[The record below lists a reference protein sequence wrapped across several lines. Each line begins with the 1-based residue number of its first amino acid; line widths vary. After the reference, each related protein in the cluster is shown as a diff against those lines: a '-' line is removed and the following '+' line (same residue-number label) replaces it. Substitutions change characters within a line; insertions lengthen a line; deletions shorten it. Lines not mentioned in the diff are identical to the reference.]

1 MRTFF
6 NKTVRIFL
14 ITLASLVCL
23 LILLFLIASSSI
35 GEGFIKDIIEK
46 NLSKTLNMTVSVEEL
61 YTNVLSHLE
70 IRNINI
76 DAPSSSEMSSL
87 SIASLEVKYNIFGL
101 LSNKLS
107 ISDILIQG
115 LDVNLIRDKQGNFLI
130 PEIASDKEPPKKPM
144 QIAAIENI
152 EITGSSV
159 FYDDHLIPLETK
171 LHGLMLTIHND
182 EALTKYNFL
191 MQFIDCEIVH
201 DEQMYEI
208 EKFLVEG
215 SYEEEFLEVSDISL
229 SSKGINCSGNANAHL
244 TEADT
249 TFQAHLTIDGDP
261 SQYINI
267 FAEQLPV
274 NLKPYIQNVVAEISL
289 DGTPTQPNIV
299 AKLTIP
305 TIQAEEILLNNT
317 MLEVTM
323 HNDTLRL
330 NRFSTELF
338 DGSLIAQGWMMM
350 DSTQSYNTELNI
362 SGINFTNV
370 WDFLYDDTSPYTG
383 SVGGTISS
391 SGSGNA
397 LLSSQISGNVQ
408 LGSIIYKTKSINPL
422 DCTFSFKDGLAGLDV
437 IQGTSSI
444 KSSFTIYDSELNGS
458 AHIDIANIEYIAG
471 LFNLLDAKGALHA
484 DAEFSGKVT
493 NPDIK
498 AKVKGIGLSY
508 MNFPVDSLEAEIQ
521 YADSSL
527 VIKTSSFEG
536 KIDSLAPLAKNFT
549 NEKVKGKVRYKGTLS
564 GTLKDFSGSIAL
576 HADRIMY
583 QKFSVPSLDFECTA
597 KNSDITVT
605 KLHIDTEKIRCE
617 ALGNFS
623 LTEHSGVLSVDFKK
637 KEKNDNTD
645 LGSIE
650 STFSLAEDISF
661 NASLKELSLEM
672 LGAVSDSFSG
682 IQGNVSGN
690 LSFNGSMEK
699 PNGSINLSVEKPAF
713 KDISIDKISLEGN
726 LTPSDFILSSGVI
739 QMFNNEVR
747 FRGKLGLEQINDIIS
762 VGPHSSIE
770 GEIALTEV
778 KLSAF
783 TGELLDVVQAK
794 GTLTSS
800 ININGTVSNP
810 VVNGSLRIK
819 NGFMQLDAHKSP
831 IEELNAVV
839 IFSDSTLNIN
849 KFTGLYEGKTFSLT
863 GDISQREWTSF
874 SPDIALSVNGLQTI
888 HINGKFKKEDIDV
901 DLSLH
906 DFDIAFTETFTQA
919 IMNAQGYVNASMNIR
934 GSMESPKFRGWLRA
948 ANIEILPTD
957 ISVPLSQC
965 TLDISATDERMDLTT
980 FTCMFDE
987 GSIKSSGYVAYNNG
1001 TINDIAF
1008 HIDAENISLKEPKK
1022 FQFVVK
1028 SCVLDYT
1035 QKNKNYLIDG
1045 NVVLGKTKYLEDV
1058 QISKVLDSITKPKIF
1073 RKPTPLMMQTKL
1085 RIRITESK
1093 DIWVDNNLARIRMK
1107 ADLSVIGTLAQPNLT
1122 GRIEITE
1129 GYIVYLDRKFE
1140 ITRGILDFTNPHMI
1154 NPILD
1159 IQAEADIKNYQQP
1172 DADPY
1177 HIIFAITGPADKAK
1191 ISLQSVPVL
1200 DEANI
1205 LSLLTFGTTREQLFS
1220 QSPDKYNTSLKDILL
1235 ERAEQYSSQKITGFV
1250 ASRLSNILDLDNVS
1264 IEGNLFNFGNS
1275 WGPQLVASKQ
1285 LSKRMMVTYS
1295 TRIGYLNEQSIELD
1309 YKLTDKFY
1317 LQGQADQDGNAGL
1330 DIIYRV
1336 NFK

>member
-1 MRTFF
+1 MRRVFY
-6 NKTVRIFL
+6 KTVRIIL

-23 LILLFLIASSSI
+23 LVLLFLIAGSSI
-35 GEGFIKDIIEK
+35 GEGFIKDLIEK

-70 IRNINI
+70 IRNIHI
-76 DAPSSSEMSSL
+76 DNPSPPEISSL

-115 LDVNLIRDKQGNFLI
+115 LDVNLIRDKEGNFLI
-130 PEIASDKEPPKKPM
+130 PEIASDKEPPKNPM
-144 QIAAIENI
+144 QIAVGNI
-152 EITGSSV
+152 EITGSSIS
-159 FYDDHLIPLETK
+159 YDDQALPLETK
-171 LHGLMLTIHND
+171 LLGFMLTVHND
-182 EALTKYNFL
+182 EAITKYNFL
-191 MQFIDCEIVH
+191 MQFLTGEIVQ
-201 DEQMYEI
+201 DEQTYEI

-215 SYEEEFLEVSDISL
+215 SYEEEFLEVSNISF
-229 SSKGINCSGNANAHL
+229 SSKGINCSGKATAHF
-244 TEADT
+244 TESDT
-249 TFQAHLTIDGDP
+249 TFQAHLTIEGDP
-261 SQYINI
+261 SQYLKI
-267 FAEQLPV
+267 FDNQLPPK
-274 NLKPYIQNVVAEISL
+274 LKPHIKNVVAEISL
-289 DGTPTQPNIV
+289 DGSQAQPNIV

-317 MLEVTM
+317 ILEVTM
-323 HNDTLRL
+323 RNDTLRL
-330 NRFSTELF
+330 NDFSTEVF
-338 DGSLIAQGWMMM
+338 EGSLSAQGWMMM
-350 DSTQSYNTELNI
+350 DSTESYNAELQIANI
-362 SGINFTNV
+362 NYTQL
-370 WDFLYDDTSPYTG
+370 WDFLYDNESPYKG
-383 SVGGTISS
+383 SLGGTISS
-391 SGSGNA
+391 SGSGRS
-397 LLSSQISGNVQ
+397 LLSSQISGNVH

-422 DCTFSFKDGLAGLDV
+422 DCTFSYKEGLAAFQIL
-437 IQGTSSI
+437 QGTSSI
-444 KSSFTIYDSELNGS
+444 ISNFTIQDSEVTGS
-458 AHIDIANIEYIAG
+458 TQIDINNIEYIAG

-484 DAEFSGKVT
+484 DAEFAGTLLNPNIKV
-493 NPDIK
+493 
-498 AKVKGIGLSY
+498 KVKGIGLCY

-536 KIDSLAPLAKNFT
+536 KIDSLAPVAKNFI
-549 NEKVKGKVRYKGTLS
+549 NEEVNGEVRYKGTLS
-564 GTLKDFSGSIAL
+564 GTLENFSGSIAL
-576 HADRIMY
+576 HADRVTY
-583 QKFSVPSLDFECTA
+583 QTFSVPSLALECSA
-597 KNSDITVT
+597 RNSDITVT
-605 KLHIDTEKIRCE
+605 ALHIDTEKIRCE
-617 ALGNFS
+617 ARGNFS
-623 LTEHSGVLSVDFKK
+623 LTERSGALSVDFKK
-637 KEKNDNTD
+637 KEKSDKDN

-650 STFSLAEDISF
+650 STISLAEDISF

-672 LGAVSDSFSG
+672 LGAVSDSLSG
-682 IQGNVSGN
+682 IQGSVSGN

-699 PNGSINLSVEKPAF
+699 PNGSIILTVEKPAY
-713 KDISIDKISLEGN
+713 KDIFVDKISVEGN
-726 LTPSDFILSSGVI
+726 LTPSEFVLSSGVI
-739 QMFNNEVR
+739 QIFNNEIR
-747 FRGKLGLEQINDIIS
+747 LRGKLELDQVDNKIAIS
-762 VGPHSSIE
+762 PHCSIE

-778 KLSAF
+778 KLSDF
-783 TGELLDVVQAK
+783 SQELLNGVQAK
-794 GTLTSS
+794 GTLTCT
-800 ININGTVSNP
+800 ININGIVSNP

-819 NGFMQLDAHKSP
+819 NGFIQLDTHKSP
-831 IEELNAVV
+831 VEELNAVV

-849 KFTGLYEGKTFSLT
+849 KFTGLYEGKTFSLS
-863 GDISQREWTSF
+863 GSISQNEWTSF
-874 SPDIALSVNGLQTI
+874 SPDIALSVKGLQTI
-888 HINGKFKKEDIDV
+888 HINGKFQKEDIDLN
-901 DLSLH
+901 LSLN
-906 DFDIAFTETFTQA
+906 DFDIAFTETFSPA

-934 GSMESPKFRGWLRA
+934 GSMESPKFRGWLKA
-948 ANIEILPTD
+948 VNIEVLPTD
-957 ISVPLSQC
+957 VPVPLSKC

-980 FTCMFDE
+980 FKCMFGE
-987 GSIKSSGYVAYNNG
+987 GSIKSTGYVGYNNG

-1028 SCVLDYT
+1028 SCVLDYS
-1035 QKNKNYLIDG
+1035 QKNSMYYIDG

-1058 QISKVLDSITKPKIF
+1058 QLSKVLNSITKPKIF
-1073 RKPTPLMMQTKL
+1073 RKPSQLMIQTKL

-1093 DIWVDNNLARIRMK
+1093 DIWVDNNIARIRMK

-1122 GRIEITE
+1122 GRLEIAE

-1140 ITRGILDFTNPHMI
+1140 ITRGILDFADPHVI

-1177 HIIFAITGPADKAK
+1177 HIIFVITGPADKAK
-1191 ISLQSVPVL
+1191 ISLKSVPAL

-1220 QSPDKYNTSLKDILL
+1220 QSPDKYNTSLKNILL

-1250 ASRLSNILDLDNVS
+1250 ASRISNIFDLDDVS
-1264 IEGNLFNFGNS
+1264 IEGNLFNFGDS

-1285 LSKRMMVTYS
+1285 LSKRMKVTYS
-1295 TRIGYLNEQSIELD
+1295 TRIGYLNEQSVELD

-1317 LQGQADQDGNAGL
+1317 LQGQADQEGNAGL

>member
-1 MRTFF
+1 MRTFL

-23 LILLFLIASSSI
+23 LILLFLIAGSSI
-35 GEGFIKDIIEK
+35 GEDFIKDIIEK

-70 IRNINI
+70 IREITISDDFSN
-76 DAPSSSEMSSL
+76 EMSSL

-115 LDVNLIRDKQGNFLI
+115 LDVNLIRDKEGKFLL
-130 PEIASDKEPPKKPM
+130 PVLPPAKEPPKHPM
-144 QIAAIENI
+144 QIAIGNI
-152 EITGSSV
+152 EITGSSIS
-159 FYDDHLIPLETK
+159 YDDQSLPLETK

-182 EALTKYNFL
+182 EALKKYTFL
-191 MQFIDCEIVH
+191 MQFLDCEIVH
-201 DEQMYEI
+201 NEQVYDI

-215 SYEEEFLEVSDISL
+215 SYEEEFLKVSDISL

-267 FAEQLPV
+267 FGDQLPA
-274 NLKPYIQNVVAEISL
+274 NLKPHIQSVVAEISL
-289 DGTPTQPNIV
+289 EGSPAQPNIV
-299 AKLTIP
+299 ASLTIP
-305 TIQAEEILLNNT
+305 TIQAEEVVLNNT

-323 HNDTLRL
+323 RNDTLRL
-330 NRFSTELF
+330 KGFSAEFF
-338 DGSLIAQGWMMM
+338 DGSLTAEGWMMM
-350 DSTQSYNTELNI
+350 DSTQSYNAELNI
-362 SGINFTNV
+362 SDLDFTSL

-383 SVGGTISS
+383 SVGGTIH
-391 SGSGNA
+391 SGGAVST

-422 DCTFSFKDGLAGLDV
+422 NCTFSYKDGVAGLDV
-437 IQGTSSI
+437 TQGTSSI
-444 KSSFTIYDSELNGS
+444 KSNFTLQDSELSGS
-458 AHIDIANIEYIAG
+458 AQIDINNIEYIAG
-471 LFNLLDAKGALHA
+471 LFNLLDAKGMLQA
-484 DAEFSGKVT
+484 DAQFAGKVT

-527 VIKTSSFEG
+527 VIKTISFEG
-536 KIDSLAPLAKNFT
+536 KIDSLSPVAKNFM
-549 NEKVKGKVRYKGTLS
+549 NEEVNGEVRYNGAMS
-564 GTLKDFSGSIAL
+564 GTLEDFSGSIAL
-576 HADRIMY
+576 HADRVTY
-583 QKFSVPSLDFECTA
+583 QEFSVPSLDFECTA

-605 KLHIDTEKIRCE
+605 KLHIATEKIRCE

-623 LTEHSGVLSVDFKK
+623 LTERSGALSVDFKK
-637 KEKNDNTD
+637 KEKSDKDN

-650 STFSLAEDISF
+650 STISLAEDISF

-672 LGAVSDSFSG
+672 LGAVSDSLSG

-699 PNGSINLSVEKPAF
+699 PNGMIVLTIDKTAY
-713 KDISIDKISLEGN
+713 KDIYVENISIQGK
-726 LTPSDFILSSGVI
+726 LTPTEFILSSGII
-739 QMFNNEVR
+739 QIFNNEIR
-747 FRGKLGLEQINDIIS
+747 FRGKLGLDQINDQIAIS
-762 VGPHSSIE
+762 PHSSIE

-778 KLSAF
+778 KLSDF
-783 TGELLDVVQAK
+783 TEELLDAVQAK
-794 GTLTSS
+794 GTLTST

-810 VVNGSLRIK
+810 VVNGSLRVK
-819 NGFMQLDAHKSP
+819 NGFVQLDAHKSTV
-831 IEELNAVV
+831 EELNAVV

-849 KFTGLYEGKTFSLT
+849 KFTGLYKGKTFSLT
-863 GDISQREWTSF
+863 GDISQGEWTSF

-888 HINGKFKKEDIDV
+888 NIRGKIQKEEIDLHI
-901 DLSLH
+901 SLD
-906 DFDIAFTETFTQA
+906 DFDIAFTETFSPA
-919 IMNAQGYVNASMNIR
+919 IMNAQGHVNASVNIV
-934 GSMESPKFRGWLRA
+934 GSMEFPKFRGWLKA

-957 ISVPLSQC
+957 IPVPLSKC
-965 TLDISATDERMDLTT
+965 TLDISATDERMNLTT
-980 FTCMFDE
+980 FECMFGE

-1035 QKNKNYLIDG
+1035 QKNNNYLIDG

-1058 QISKVLDSITKPKIF
+1058 QISKVLDSINKPKIF

-1093 DIWVDNNLARIRMK
+1093 DIWVDNNLARMRMK

-1122 GRIEITE
+1122 GRLEIAE

-1140 ITRGILDFTNPHMI
+1140 ITRGLFDFTNPHMI

-1177 HIIFAITGPADKAK
+1177 HIIFVITGPADKAK
-1191 ISLQSVPVL
+1191 ISLKSVPAL

-1264 IEGNLFNFGNS
+1264 IEGNLFNFGDS